1 MFRSRYHGTG
11 GYREVL
17 AVSLPLIVSMASNTL
32 MQFTDRMFLAGYS
45 VDAIAAAMPAGM
57 AVFLAIA
64 FFMGTGGYAN
74 VFVAQYVGAGRP
86 QRVGAALWQGIWFSL
101 LAAVLLA
108 LLALPAEFLFSLAGH
123 PEAVRKLEVTYFQI
137 LALGAGFSVLGS
149 VMSCF
154 YTGRGQ
160 TRVVMLANMAGA
172 ALNVPLDYALIN
184 GVWGLPELGIAGAGI
199 ATVVSAAFICLI
211 IALLIFRRVNEA
223 DFCVRSAWRP
233 ERELFGR
240 LMRYGL
246 PGGVQFCMDM
256 LAITFFIFM
265 VGRLGR
271 AELAATNI
279 VFNIST
285 LAFMPMIGVHV
296 AVSTLVGQAI
306 GRGRPDDGARAT
318 TSAVHISLL
327 YMSLF
332 GLVFM
337 FMPEPLLG
345 LFRPADASNAEFA
358 AIVEAGIVLL
368 RFVTLYNCFDA
379 IGIIYSG
386 AIRGAGDTLFVMKT
400 IAVAALLTV
409 FVPVT
414 ILSTLYQ
421 GSLYQLWTCA
431 TLYISA
437 LGLIFAL
444 RYRQGA
450 WRSMRVIEVEPA
462 GTGQML

>member
-1 MFRSRYHGTG
+1 MLRSRYNGPG
-11 GYREVL
+11 GYREVF
-17 AVSLPLIVSMASNTL
+17 AVSLPLIVSMASNTF

-64 FFMGTGGYAN
+64 FFMGTGGYVN

-86 QRVGAALWQGIWFSL
+86 RRVGAALWQGLWFSL
-101 LAAVLLA
+101 LASALLA
-108 LLALPAEFLFSLAGH
+108 LLALPAESLFSLTGH
-123 PEAVRKLEVTYFQI
+123 PPAVRRLEVIYFQV

-149 VMSCF
+149 VLACF

-160 TRVVMLANMAGA
+160 ARVVMLANMAGA
-172 ALNVPLDYALIN
+172 ALNVPLDYALIY
-184 GVWGLPELGIAGAGI
+184 GAWGLPELGIAGAGI
-199 ATVVSAAFICLI
+199 ATVASSAFICLI
-211 IALLIFRRVNEA
+211 IALLIFRRANEA
-223 DFCVRSAWRP
+223 DFGVRSAWKP

-246 PGGVQFCMDM
+246 PGGVQYCMDM

-279 VFNIST
+279 VFNISS
-285 LAFMPMIGVHV
+285 LAFMPMIGLHV
-296 AVSTLVGQAI
+296 GVNTLVGQAV
-306 GRGRPDDGARAT
+306 GRGRPEDGARAA
-318 TSAVHISLL
+318 TSALHVALT

-332 GLVFM
+332 ALAFVCL
-337 FMPEPLLG
+337 PEPLLG
-345 LFRPADASNAEFA
+345 LFRPADASAAEFE
-358 AIVEAGIVLL
+358 AIMEAGVVLL
-368 RFVTLYNCFDA
+368 RFVALYNCFDA
-379 IGIIYSG
+379 VGIIYSG
-386 AIRGAGDTLFVMKT
+386 AIRGAGDTWFVMKA
-400 IAVAALLTV
+400 IAVAAVLAMFL
-409 FVPVT
+409 PVT
-414 ILSTLYQ
+414 VLSMLYEGTLYH
-421 GSLYQLWTCA
+421 LWACA

-450 WRSMRVIEVEPA
+450 WRSMSVIETAPA
-462 GTGQML
+462 SAGLNS

>member
-1 MFRSRYHGTG
+1 MFRSRFRGVG

-57 AVFLAIA
+57 AVFLVIA
-64 FFMGTGGYAN
+64 LFMGTGGYVN

-101 LAAVLLA
+101 LASVLLA
-108 LLALPAEFLFSLAGH
+108 LLALPADLLFSLAGH
-123 PEAVRKLEVTYFQI
+123 PEAVRRLEVVYFQI

-149 VMSCF
+149 VISCF

-184 GVWGLPELGIAGAGI
+184 GAWGLPELGIAGAGI
-199 ATVVSAAFICLI
+199 ATIVSAAFICLI
-211 IALLIFRRVNEA
+211 LALLIFRRANEA
-223 DFCVRSAWRP
+223 DFRVRSAWRP

-240 LMRYGL
+240 LMRFGL

-306 GRGRPDDGARAT
+306 GRGRPEDGARAT

-332 GLVFM
+332 GLAFV
-337 FMPEPLLG
+337 FMPEPLLN
-345 LFRPADASNAEFA
+345 LFRPADASDAEFA

-379 IGIIYSG
+379 LGIIYSG
-386 AIRGAGDTLFVMKT
+386 AIRGAGDTLFVMKA
-400 IAVAALLTV
+400 IAVVALLTV
-409 FVPVT
+409 FAPVT

-421 GSLYQLWTCA
+421 GSLYQLWACA

-437 LGLIFAL
+437 LGLAFAL

-450 WRSMRVIEVEPA
+450 WRSMRVIESEPA
-462 GTGQML
+462 PLV